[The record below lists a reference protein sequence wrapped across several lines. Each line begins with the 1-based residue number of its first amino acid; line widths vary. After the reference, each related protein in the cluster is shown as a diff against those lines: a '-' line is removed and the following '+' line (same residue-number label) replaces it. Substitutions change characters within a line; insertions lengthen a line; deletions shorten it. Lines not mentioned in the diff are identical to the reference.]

1 MRVVFDTNVLVSA
14 LMFEDSIPAQAFFYA
29 IKNREVLISTALT
42 TELHEVIYRPK
53 FDKYITDSEREDFM
67 LALVDTS
74 TLVAVLESIDVCR
87 DPKDNMILELAVS
100 GKAKIIVTGDTDLLE
115 LNPFQEIE
123 ILNPQTFLKNFSSD
137 S

>member
-14 LMFEDSIPAQAFFYA
+14 LMFEDSMPAQAFFSI
-29 IKNREVLISTALT
+29 IKNGEVLISTALI
-42 TELHEVIYRPK
+42 TEIHEVIYRPK
-53 FDKYITDSEREDFM
+53 FDKYITDSQREDFM
-67 LALVDTS
+67 LALVDS
-74 TLVAVLESIDVCR
+74 GTLIEVTESIDVCR

-100 GKAKIIVTGDTDLLE
+100 GKAKKIVTGDSDLLE

-123 ILNPQTFLKNFSSD
+123 ILNPQTFLKNISSV